1 MTKITVNVQNST
13 ELKLL
18 WLTMLAEMQGYSK
31 QMTICIKIKMSGYS
45 IQLVFFLIHWF
56 IFYSGTTDVHFA
68 FNSIDLQLKH
78 DFDLKN

>member
-31 QMTICIKIKMSGYS
+31 QMTICIKIKMEWLFNTTS
-45 IQLVFFLIHWF
+45 FLSYHWF

-78 DFDLKN
+78 DFDLKI